1 MKDKSRRLGEK
12 RLAEVSCTETFMSAA
27 RDYAQRATSAL
38 GEKIDSIVL
47 YGSVATGHA
56 RPDSDIDV
64 LVIAP
69 DSKSIYEALSSISAE
84 QAYETRSAFLL
95 SDVFLDRYEFV
106 ELQKV
111 RSPFIKNVMADG
123 IVLYDNGT
131 FQGIR
136 GQPADCC

>member
-1 MKDKSRRLGEK
+1 MTE
-12 RLAEVSCTETFMSAA
+12 ASCTETFMSAA

-56 RPDSDIDV
+56 GPDSDVDV
-64 LVIAP
+64 LVISP
-69 DSKSIYEALSSISAE
+69 DSKSIYEVLSSISAE

-95 SDVFLDRYEFV
+95 SDMFMDRDEFV
-106 ELQKV
+106 ELQRV
-111 RSPFIKNVMADG
+111 GSPFIKNVVADG

-136 GQPADCC
+136 GQAADCC